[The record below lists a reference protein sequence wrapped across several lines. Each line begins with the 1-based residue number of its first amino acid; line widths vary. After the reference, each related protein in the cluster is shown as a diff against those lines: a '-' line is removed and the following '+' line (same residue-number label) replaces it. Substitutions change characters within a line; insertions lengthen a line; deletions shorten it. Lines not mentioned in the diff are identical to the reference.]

1 VIAADEIVD
10 LIEHSLETTHVE
22 VEDTTGT
29 GDHFQALVVSPAF
42 EGKSRLQQHQ
52 IVYRALGETLREQVH
67 ALALRTLTPV
77 QWQEEPR

>member
-10 LIEHSLETTHVE
+10 LIEHSLETLHVE

-42 EGKSRLQQHQ
+42 EGKSRVQQHQ